1 MSVWTILLRTV
12 FGVALVLNGA
22 MGAFAATGMQMS
34 HHAAPGTGQAI
45 EEAAGET
52 PCHQATG
59 TAHTS
64 PAVDPSPRP
73 FKHPG
78 PDCCDS
84 ASCTCIGVQSVQAP
98 PLHAGVSPAHLNH
111 GQSVRPLSLGHSSPA
126 LPHPTRPPI
135 G

>member
-1 MSVWTILLRTV
+1 MPAWSILLRV
-12 FGVALVLNGA
+12 VLGAALVLNGA
-22 MGAFAATGMQMS
+22 MGAFAATGMQMR
-34 HHAAPGTGQAI
+34 HHASPGSGQAI
-45 EEAAGET
+45 EDAASDA
-52 PCHQATG
+52 PCHQAKG
-59 TAHTS
+59 DSHTS
-64 PAVDPSPRP
+64 PAVDPTPEP

-84 ASCTCIGVQSVQAP
+84 ANCTCICVQSVQVP